1 MLRSPEVGKGGG
13 LGMRGVCVCV
23 GVGGVR
29 RWSGGGGGG
38 EVKVIRH

>member
-13 LGMRGVCVCV
+13 LGMRGVCVA
-23 GVGGVR
+23 GGQEME
-29 RWSGGGGGG
+29 WGGGGGG